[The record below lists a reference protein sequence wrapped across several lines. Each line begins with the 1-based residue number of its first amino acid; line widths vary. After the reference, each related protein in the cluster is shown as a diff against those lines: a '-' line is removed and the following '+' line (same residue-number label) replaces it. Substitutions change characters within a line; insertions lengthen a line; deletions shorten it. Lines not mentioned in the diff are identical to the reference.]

1 MFKRIQHIIPGAC
14 ITAVLLICSIVTLV
28 LLGQTQMVPGKYLFL
43 LGAVLFALTGA
54 VCALVWTVRRRKCF
68 IAGSVLAAIALILFI
83 IGFFVIHHVTATLKG
98 ITSGDSEVAE
108 VAVYVNTNDEAQT
121 LQDAADY
128 TFGIL
133 AQIDRA
139 NTDATL
145 KEIEKT
151 LKQSIHTTEYGALIE
166 LVNALLDGEVGAI
179 VMNTAFI
186 DVLEEIKEYADIT
199 DRLRE
204 IEVKQVEVPV
214 APAPDTDDDGIF
226 RVLISGVDTK
236 GALRARSR
244 SDVNIIATVNTNT
257 HEVLLLTTPRD
268 YFVELPISNGQKD
281 KLTFA
286 GIYGIENSVGTLE
299 MLYDIDIDY
308 YFRLNFSGFSKIID
322 AIGGVD
328 VYSEYAFK
336 IKFHEYQ
343 QGYNHLDGTS
353 ALAFARERYAFASGD
368 VQRGKNQMAVIQGV
382 INKLTTSTAL
392 LNNFTELMN
401 SLNGCFESNV
411 PYEQVAGLVREQLNS
426 MPAWRVHSYNVTG
439 KGAYRVPYSSS
450 HNSYVMI
457 PDDEKVAI
465 AKEKMQAIVDG
476 KLLD

>member
-1 MFKRIQHIIPGAC
+1 MLKRYQPHIPGLA
-14 ITAVLLICSIVTLV
+14 ITAILLICSIVMAV
-28 LLGQTQMVPGKYLFL
+28 LLGQTGMVPAKYIIILCVVLAAFVA
-43 LGAVLFALTGA
+43 AVG
-54 VCALVWTVRRRKCF
+54 ALVWTVKRRKCF
-68 IAGSVLAAIALILFI
+68 VSGSVLATVAILLFI
-83 IGFFVIHHVTATLKG
+83 LGFIAIDRVTDTLKG
-98 ITSGDSEVAE
+98 ITGGGTEVAQ
-108 VAVYVNTNDEAQT
+108 VAVYVQADDKAQT
-121 LQDAADY
+121 VEDAADY

-133 AQIDRA
+133 REIDRD

-145 KEIEKT
+145 EEIQKALNKIVT
-151 LKQSIHTTEYGALIE
+151 TTEYDALVD
-166 LVNALLDGEVGAI
+166 LVNALLDGDVGAI
-179 VMNTAFI
+179 VLNTAFI
-186 DVLEEIKEYADIT
+186 DVLEEIEEFADIT
-199 DRLRE
+199 EKLRE
-204 IEVKQVEVPV
+204 IDVKHVEQPI
-214 APAPDTDDDGIF
+214 APTPDADNDGVF
-226 RVLISGVDTK
+226 SVLISGVDTK

-268 YFVELPISNGQKD
+268 YFVELPVSNGQKD

-368 VQRGKNQMAVIQGV
+368 VQRGKNQMAVIQAV

-392 LNNFTELMN
+392 LNNFSELMD
-401 SLNGCFESNV
+401 SLNGCFETSV
-411 PYEQVAGLVREQLNS
+411 PYDQVAVLVREQLNS
-426 MPAWRVHSYNVTG
+426 MPAWKIHTYNVTG

-457 PDDEKVAI
+457 PNEEKVEI
-465 AKEKMQAIVDG
+465 AKDKIQAVIDG
-476 KLLD
+476 KTP

>member
-1 MFKRIQHIIPGAC
+1 MIRRFQQYIPGAV
-14 ITAVLLICSIVTLV
+14 ITAILLICSIVTVV
-28 LLGQTQMVPGKYLFL
+28 LLGQTQMVPAKYLIV
-43 LGAVLFALTGA
+43 LGAVLVALTA
-54 VCALVWTVRRRKCF
+54 AICALVWTVRRRKCF
-68 IAGSVLAAIALILFI
+68 VAGSILAAVVLVLFI
-83 IGFFVIHHVTATLKG
+83 LGFFTIHHVTDALKG
-98 ITSGDSEVAE
+98 ITGGNAEIAE
-108 VAVYVNTNDEAQT
+108 VAVYVNTDDKAQT

-128 TFGIL
+128 VFGIL
-133 AQIDRA
+133 TEIDRE
-139 NTDATL
+139 NTD
-145 KEIEKT
+145 KT
-151 LKQSIHTTEYGALIE
+151 LTEIQDTLGKAVTTVEYDSLTDLIQALF
-166 LVNALLDGEVGAI
+166 NGDVGAI

-186 DVLEEIKEYADIT
+186 DVLEEIKDYDDIA

-204 IEVKQVEVPV
+204 IDVKQVETPT
-214 APAPDTDDDGIF
+214 APTPAFDEDGIF

-244 SDVNIIATVNTNT
+244 SDVNIIATVNVNT

-268 YFVELPISNGQKD
+268 YFVELPISNGQQD

-308 YFRLNFSGFSKIID
+308 YFRLNFSGFSEIID
-322 AIGGVD
+322 TIGGVD

-336 IKFHEYQ
+336 LKFHEYQ

-368 VQRGKNQMAVIQGV
+368 VQRGKNQMAVIQAV

-392 LNNFTELMN
+392 LNNFSGLMQ
-401 SLNGCFESNV
+401 SLEGCFETNV
-411 PYEQVAGLVREQLNS
+411 PYEQVAALVREQLNS
-426 MPAWRVHSYNVTG
+426 MPTWKVHTYNVTG

-457 PDDEKVAI
+457 PNEEKVEI

-476 KLLD
+476 KPLE